1 MSRME
6 CPWCGKWRCKHCG
19 RVRYYTGRDEEVVRC
34 ARCGRTD
41 GELEGVV
48 HTNQYIADEHL
59 YMAQVE
65 RGNQEPKK
73 QESTVDREVFDGVMR
88 TFRNGMITA
97 DEAALNL
104 GLKIREPDPE
114 PDEDTARLDNAITEA
129 ICDVEWTPLSTRYAM
144 ARAIRERLGLKVKQW
159 IDMPSDFPFA
169 DCVITHGRDGVE
181 VTDEFG
187 RDVTEEYRAWTA
199 EQEVTY
205 KVEGE
210 L

>member
-1 MSRME
+1 MSRVE

-19 RVRYYTGRDEEVVRC
+19 RVRYYTERDEEVVRC

-48 HTNQYIADEHL
+48 HTDRYIAEEHL
-59 YMAQVE
+59 YLAQVE
-65 RGNQEPKK
+65 PGKPEPKK
-73 QESTVDREVFDGVMR
+73 QESTVD
-88 TFRNGMITA
+88 
-97 DEAALNL
+97 
-104 GLKIREPDPE
+104 
-114 PDEDTARLDNAITEA
+114 EDIERLDTAITEA
-129 ICDVEWTPLSTRYAM
+129 LCEVEWMPWSVRYAM
-144 ARAIRERLGLKVKQW
+144 ARSVRKKLGLTVKQW

-181 VTDEFG
+181 VIDEFG
-187 RDVTEEYRAWTA
+187 RDVTDQYRAWTA
-199 EQEVTY
+199 EQNVTY

>member
-59 YMAQVE
+59 YLAQVE
-65 RGNQEPKK
+65 PAKQEPKK
-73 QESTVDREVFDGVMR
+73 QEATVDRKLFDGVMR

-97 DEAALNL
+97 DEAANEL
-104 GLKIREPDPE
+104 GLTIEEPEPE
-114 PDEDTARLDNAITEA
+114 PDEDTARLDSAISEA
-129 ICDVEWTPLSTRYAM
+129 ICDVEWMPLSIRYAL
-144 ARAIRERLGLKVKQW
+144 ARSIREKLGLTVKQW

-181 VTDEFG
+181 VMDEFG
-187 RDVTEEYRAWTA
+187 RDVTDQYRVWTA